1 MYEYLNGT
9 VVDITP
15 SYIVVDLNGVGF
27 LVNVANPYSFKINE
41 SQKVFVYQAVS
52 ETDLTLYGF
61 KKKEDKELF
70 LNLLK
75 VKGIGPKSGLAIL
88 ANDDHTGLIN
98 AINNNDVNYLKKFP
112 KIGPKA
118 AQQIILDLKGK
129 VATNDE
135 EGTLF
140 QVSGTSNSALDE
152 ALEALIALGYSER
165 EVKKLTKALEQG
177 ASKTTDQYISAGLKL
192 LMKG

>member
-140 QVSGTSNSALDE
+140 QVSGSSNSALDE

>member
-9 VVDITP
+9 VVDINP
-15 SYIVVDLNGVGF
+15 AYIVVDVNGVGF
-27 LVNVANPYSFKINE
+27 LVNVANPYAFKMNE
-41 SQKVFVYQAVS
+41 QQKVFIYQSVS
-52 ETDLTLYGF
+52 ETDLTLFGF
-61 KKKEDKELF
+61 KRADDKALF

-75 VKGIGPKSGLAIL
+75 VKGIGPKSALAIL

-98 AINNNDVNYLKKFP
+98 AINNDDVNYLKKFP

-129 VATNDE
+129 ITTEVE
-135 EGTLF
+135 VGTLF
-140 QVSGTSNSALDE
+140 NPVNGMNSQLDE

-165 EVKKLTKALEQG
+165 EVKKLTKKIDQETT
-177 ASKTTDQYISAGLKL
+177 KTTDQYISDGLKL